1 MNTAAWIGF
10 GLGLLFGGGI
20 AYLMVQVRAGERQ
33 LRLESEFAAARALA
47 EERQVQFARLTQEC
61 DSRTFEIQKL
71 RDELRASE
79 SDRVRLE
86 AEYKAEVANGHE
98 KQALLAE
105 AEKNLRDA
113 FAALSADALRKNNE
127 SFLELAKASLE
138 KFHEGAAHDLSTR
151 QLAIDEM
158 IKPVRESLEKVD
170 SKIGEIEKQR
180 ISAYEQISEQVK
192 VMSEGH
198 QKLQLETGN
207 LVKALRAPQVRGRW
221 GEIQLRNVVEMSGM
235 IGHCDFVEQKTVQ
248 GEEGQL
254 RPDMIVRLPGGKQ
267 VIVDA
272 KAPLQAY
279 LDAVE
284 ATSDDARETHLKRH
298 AGQVKEHMR
307 KLGAK
312 EYWRQFESTP
322 EFVVMFLP
330 GETFFSAA
338 LQQDSSLIE
347 YGIGE
352 KVIVASPTT
361 LIALLRAVAY
371 GWRQEKLA
379 ENAQAM
385 GTLGRELYERI
396 IVFAEHFEKVGGGL
410 KSAVSAYNNAVGSFE
425 SRVLVSARRFP
436 ELGATNKEMPR
447 LTGIEQ
453 TTRSFKEPELLGVA
467 KSPTEDES
475 L

>member
-1 MNTAAWIGF
+1 MNAVAWLTLGV
-10 GLGLLFGGGI
+10 GLLLGAGG
-20 AYLMVQVRAGERQ
+20 AYLWVRLRAGERQ
-33 LRLESEFAAARALA
+33 LQLESELAAARVLA
-47 EERQVQFARLTQEC
+47 EERQAQFTRLTQEC
-61 DSRTFEIQKL
+61 DARNAEIQAL
-71 RDELRASE
+71 RGELRTSE
-79 SDRVRLE
+79 AARVRLE
-86 AEYKAEVANGHE
+86 AEYKAELASGQE

-105 AEKNLRDA
+105 AEKKLRDA

-138 KFHEGAAHDLSTR
+138 KFHEGAAHDLSKR
-151 QLAIDEM
+151 QLAIDE
-158 IKPVRESLEKVD
+158 IVKPIRESLEKVD
-170 SKIGEIEKQR
+170 SKIGDIEKQR

-221 GEIQLRNVVEMSGM
+221 GEIQLRNVVEMAGM
-235 IGHCDFVEQKTVQ
+235 IGHCDFEEQKSVSS
-248 GEEGQL
+248 EEGQQ
-254 RPDMIVRLPGGKQ
+254 RPDMVVRLPGGKQ
-267 VIVDA
+267 VVVDA

-284 ATSDDARETHLKRH
+284 APSDEARELYLKRH
-298 AGQVKEHMR
+298 ASQVKEHLR
-307 KLGAK
+307 KLGGKA
-312 EYWRQFESTP
+312 YWSQFDPTP

-338 LQQDSSLIE
+338 LQQDPSLIE
-347 YGIGE
+347 YGISE

-385 GTLGRELYERI
+385 GALGRELYERI
-396 IVFAEHFEKVGGGL
+396 LVFAEHFEKVGGGL
-410 KSAVSAYNNAVGSFE
+410 KGAVVAYNNAVGSFE
-425 SRVLVSARRFP
+425 SRVLVSARRFH
-436 ELGATNKEMPR
+436 ELGATSKTMPS
-447 LTGIEQ
+447 LTGIEH
-453 TTRSFKEPELLGVA
+453 TARDFKDPELLAA
-467 KSPTEDES
+467 KKTSTED
-475 L
+475 